1 MATKQRSRSV
11 RFRPFSL
18 AIVSVAA
25 LLLATEFVA
34 QTPPTQESAGSS
46 KVTSERIAEAD
57 REPGAWLSHGR
68 TYDEQRF
75 SPLAEINA
83 DNVSRLGLAWTYD
96 TGRDRGHEATPLVAD
111 GVMYL
116 TTSWSG
122 VHAVDLRNGEEKWI
136 YDPDVPTEWGYYA
149 CCDVVNRGAALWGGH
164 VFVGTIDGR
173 LVKLDAETGEVV
185 WDVSTIDRTK
195 PYTITGAPRVVKG
208 KVIIG
213 NGGAEYGVR
222 GYVSAY
228 DADSGEL
235 AWRFYTVPGDPSK
248 PFEHSE
254 LEMAAETWTGEWW
267 KVGGGGTVWDS
278 MAFDPELD
286 LLYVGTGNGSP
297 WARKLRSPGGGDNLF
312 LCSILAL
319 DPDNGR
325 LVWYYQT
332 TPADNWDYTSV
343 QHIMLADLEID
354 GRERKVLMQAPKNGF
369 FYVLDRAT
377 GELLSAEKY
386 AKVTWASHV
395 DMETG
400 RPVET
405 EQANFDREPKV
416 IHPGPAGGH
425 NWQPMAFNP
434 NTGLVYIPTRDEGIP
449 YKLEEH
455 FEYDPRLR
463 NLGVHW
469 EDPRVRAMF
478 DAMPPLTGALKAWDP
493 IAQAEVWSVPQ
504 TATNNGG
511 LLATAGDLVFQG
523 DPGGRFA
530 AYSATEGELL
540 WSTETGIGIVAAPIT
555 YQLDGE
561 QYVSVLAGW
570 GGGVAGADLD
580 VSAAVKNTNPGR
592 LFTFKLSAKQ
602 PMPEVARRY
611 DALDAPSEPFGTP
624 AEIARGYDLFD
635 RHCGDCHGY
644 GAASSGLLS
653 DLRYSSKTVH
663 ANFDRIVRGGLFL
676 GRGMPSFADILTER
690 QVRGIHAFVV
700 AQARERPEPNALQ
713 GEDPATAGIGAM
725 SRDQAVETMSQAGLK
740 FAKGSDRGGLPSVT
754 AEGSNS
760 IFELVGPREKLVRI
774 AVSWA
779 GTEQQLE
786 ESMEGMPDLMAPFV
800 PWVGRNFFDAL
811 RMYGHMSLERD
822 GTRVVADLREGGNLR
837 MWFLEAEAEE

>member
-1 MATKQRSRSV
+1 MAVGGSAYSVLENNLVKMLGDVRKEGYQVATKQRLRAIRV
-11 RFRPFSL
+11 RPVSL

-25 LLLATEFVA
+25 LLLATGFAA
-34 QTPPTQESAGSS
+34 QTPPTRESAGSTR
-46 KVTSERIAEAD
+46 VTGERIVEAD

-96 TGRDRGHEATPLVAD
+96 TGRDRGHEATPLVSD

-122 VHAVDLRNGEEKWI
+122 VHAVDLRSGEEKWI
-136 YDPDVPTEWGYYA
+136 YDPDVPMEWGYNA

-185 WDVSTIDRTK
+185 WDVSTIDRTR

-235 AWRFYTVPGDPSK
+235 DWRFYTVPGDPSK

-297 WARKLRSPGGGDNLF
+297 WARTLRSPGGGDNLF

-319 DPDNGR
+319 DPDDGR

-354 GRERKVLMQAPKNGF
+354 GRDRKVLMQAPKNGF

-386 AKVTWASHV
+386 TRATWASHV
-395 DMETG
+395 DMDTG
-400 RPVET
+400 RPIET
-405 EQANFDREPKV
+405 EQANFDHEPKL
-416 IHPGPAGGH
+416 IYPGPAGGH
-425 NWQPMAFNP
+425 NWQPMAFSP
-434 NTGLVYIPTRDEGIP
+434 STGLVYIPTRNEGEV
-449 YKLEEH
+449 YKLDEA
-455 FEYDPRLR
+455 FEYDARLW

-469 EDPRVRAMF
+469 EDPRVRAMY
-478 DAMPPLTGALKAWDP
+478 DAMPPFTGALKAW
-493 IAQAEVWSVPQ
+493 
-504 TATNNGG
+504 
-511 LLATAGDLVFQG
+511 
-523 DPGGRFA
+523 
-530 AYSATEGELL
+530 
-540 WSTETGIGIVAAPIT
+540 
-555 YQLDGE
+555 
-561 QYVSVLAGW
+561 
-570 GGGVAGADLD
+570 
-580 VSAAVKNTNPGR
+580 
-592 LFTFKLSAKQ
+592 
-602 PMPEVARRY
+602 
-611 DALDAPSEPFGTP
+611 
-624 AEIARGYDLFD
+624 
-635 RHCGDCHGY
+635 
-644 GAASSGLLS
+644 
-653 DLRYSSKTVH
+653 
-663 ANFDRIVRGGLFL
+663 
-676 GRGMPSFADILTER
+676 
-690 QVRGIHAFVV
+690 
-700 AQARERPEPNALQ
+700 
-713 GEDPATAGIGAM
+713 
-725 SRDQAVETMSQAGLK
+725 
-740 FAKGSDRGGLPSVT
+740 GSDRPS
-754 AEGSNS
+754 
-760 IFELVGPREKLVRI
+760 
-774 AVSWA
+774 
-779 GTEQQLE
+779 
-786 ESMEGMPDLMAPFV
+786 
-800 PWVGRNFFDAL
+800 
-811 RMYGHMSLERD
+811 
-822 GTRVVADLREGGNLR
+822 
-837 MWFLEAEAEE
+837 